1 MASYYLGSEKLL
13 RGNEKKDLGVVI
25 PDELTW
31 DSHLHLITAKANKLL
46 GLLKRSCPLLTTV
59 AVRRSVYLAIVK
71 PHPCYATEVWSPALK
86 SLKLKIERV
95 QRGAT
100 RWILRL
106 NPGHMSYKERLLSLG
121 YDREIKDILFFI
133 RPFTATLI

>member
-13 RGNEKKDLGVVI
+13 RVHEKKDLGVVI
-25 PDELTW
+25 QDELTW

-46 GLLKRSCPLLTTV
+46 GLLKRPCPLLTTV
-59 AVRRSVYLAIVK
+59 VIAVRRSVYLAIVK

-106 NPGHMSYKERLLSLG
+106 NPS
-121 YDREIKDILFFI
+121 IV
-133 RPFTATLI
+133 